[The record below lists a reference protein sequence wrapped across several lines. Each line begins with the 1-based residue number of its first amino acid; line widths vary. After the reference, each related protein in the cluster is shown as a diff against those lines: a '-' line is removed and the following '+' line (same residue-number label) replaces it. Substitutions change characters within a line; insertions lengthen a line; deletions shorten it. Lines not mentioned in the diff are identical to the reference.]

1 MVMGAPDRDSTRA
14 VKECPGLV
22 CQVLSEPTR
31 SLGLALRGQSRK
43 PLPNSE
49 MEEET
54 SDSEGR
60 VSIWMT
66 FSSSYPNC
74 IETYGRNAPCISEY
88 VHIASNTASTERFS
102 SKRSGL
108 EMHASPIRGLFF

>member
-1 MVMGAPDRDSTRA
+1 MVETVMGAPEILTRA

-54 SDSEGR
+54 SDSEDD
-60 VSIWMT
+60 I
-66 FSSSYPNC
+66 
-74 IETYGRNAPCISEY
+74 
-88 VHIASNTASTERFS
+88 
-102 SKRSGL
+102 
-108 EMHASPIRGLFF
+108 